1 MPSKPNGWT
10 HGQTDLIEH
19 IDGLYSYA
27 FILTRNNSE
36 AKCLVKATYIRAI
49 GAREQLRAES
59 HIKGS
64 MFSILRN
71 IWLDRLRRRR
81 NTPVPIDRDT
91 SSAVT
96 VIEASKSP
104 QASGKSMEGQ
114 DQVRAAI
121 QRLPLVLREII
132 VLREYEELSY
142 QEIAKILDCPVDTV
156 MSRLARARSKLRVL
170 LLAILP
176 LQRNSAVT

>member
-27 FILTRNNSE
+27 FILTRNNGE
-36 AKCLVKATYIRAI
+36 AKCLVEATYIRAN
-49 GAREQLRAES
+49 GAREQFRADG

-64 MFSILRN
+64 MFTILRN

-81 NTPVPIDRDT
+81 NTPVPMDRDT
-91 SSAVT
+91 SGAVT
-96 VIEASKSP
+96 VIEASKDLH
-104 QASGKSMEGQ
+104 ASGKSMERE

-121 QRLPLVLREII
+121 QRLPLDLREII
-132 VLREYEELSY
+132 VLRVYEDLSY
-142 QEIAKILDCPVDTV
+142 QEIAKILDCPIGTV
-156 MSRLARARSKLRVL
+156 MSRLVKARSKLRAL

-176 LQRNSAVT
+176 LRGNSATI